1 MLIWSSII
9 VSWFLLFI
17 ILIIPKQ
24 LSKNEIMQLALTDP
38 AKFITQKRIFLTF
51 IIIFLILNF
60 AAIIL
65 LIVSC
70 IMTIPNM
77 SAIVDKDFKPD
88 WLAFILKIVAFSMI
102 IINMKL
108 SLKKIKGTNE

>member
-1 MLIWSSII
+1 
-9 VSWFLLFI
+9 
-17 ILIIPKQ
+17 
-24 LSKNEIMQLALTDP
+24 
-38 AKFITQKRIFLTF
+38 
-51 IIIFLILNF
+51 
-60 AAIIL
+60 
-65 LIVSC
+65 
-70 IMTIPNM
+70 MTIPNM